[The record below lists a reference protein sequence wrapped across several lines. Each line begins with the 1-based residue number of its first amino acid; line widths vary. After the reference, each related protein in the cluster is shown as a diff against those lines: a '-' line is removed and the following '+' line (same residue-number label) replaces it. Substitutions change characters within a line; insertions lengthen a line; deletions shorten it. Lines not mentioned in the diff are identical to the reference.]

1 MIFFV
6 EIRSRDLHVLPHSLT
21 RGTHGDY
28 CHRHSFCF
36 FARTAIATATL
47 AWLCARKQ
55 RSDPVTVTS
64 SSPDHNT
71 NPTTQELG
79 DWGSQG
85 ENPTPSRRHPTPK
98 AGDSFG
104 SIAGKKG
111 CTKIAGGDRC
121 RDPRRPEREEP
132 DQGTP
137 REKPAVETTAKF
149 FACSICRHPLPR
161 IHRMPANDVLQL
173 LRRLPPLELNGVQ
186 SVDQFKRFQAF
197 VRKNEEEKEKR
208 DEEEA
213 ELNTSLPIFLLP
225 QTDLARICA
234 TRGEELDE
242 LGIVEEYDD
251 DDDDDGD
258 EHYVYGGLD
267 MFEPATTDEED
278 ANAQVDADDLYY
290 LGVSDDENEEVGSD
304 GGTDDDG
311 GDDAGG
317 DGGRAGPLR
326 WDNLWDDDPPQ

>member
-1 MIFFV
+1 
-6 EIRSRDLHVLPHSLT
+6 
-21 RGTHGDY
+21 
-28 CHRHSFCF
+28 
-36 FARTAIATATL
+36 
-47 AWLCARKQ
+47 
-55 RSDPVTVTS
+55 
-64 SSPDHNT
+64 
-71 NPTTQELG
+71 
-79 DWGSQG
+79 
-85 ENPTPSRRHPTPK
+85 
-98 AGDSFG
+98 GDSFGMPNSTG

-111 CTKIAGGDRC
+111 CTKIAGGDRRLGLDEHLAEHQVLVPLHREFGDRFPFSDDFAG
-121 RDPRRPEREEP
+121 RDYDVWVAYDMSEMVTVQFL
-132 DQGTP
+132 D
-137 REKPAVETTAKF
+137 
-149 FACSICRHPLPR
+149 LR

-173 LRRLPPLELNGVQ
+173 RRRLPPLELNCVQ

-197 VRKNEEEKEKR
+197 LAIV
-208 DEEEA
+208 
-213 ELNTSLPIFLLP
+213 TS

>member
-1 MIFFV
+1 MTI
-6 EIRSRDLHVLPHSLT
+6 
-21 RGTHGDY
+21 
-28 CHRHSFCF
+28 
-36 FARTAIATATL
+36 
-47 AWLCARKQ
+47 K
-55 RSDPVTVTS
+55 RSDDRQT
-64 SSPDHNT
+64 
-71 NPTTQELG
+71 
-79 DWGSQG
+79 
-85 ENPTPSRRHPTPK
+85 
-98 AGDSFG
+98 G

-111 CTKIAGGDRC
+111 CTKIAGGDRRLGLDEANPIHALTLSPLSQAAVTPGDRNVRSRT
-121 RDPRRPEREEP
+121 RDTEREARRGDDCQVLRLLHMSTSPPSHLAEHQVLVP
-132 DQGTP
+132 LH
-137 REKPAVETTAKF
+137 REFGDRFPFSDDFAGRDYDVWVEYDMSEMVTVQF
-149 FACSICRHPLPR
+149 LDLR

-173 LRRLPPLELNGVQ
+173 RRRLPPLELNCVQ

-197 VRKNEEEKEKR
+197 LAIV
-208 DEEEA
+208 
-213 ELNTSLPIFLLP
+213 TS

-242 LGIVEEYDD
+242 LGIVEEYDDDDDD

>member
-1 MIFFV
+1 MACLPYMLPPELRYTFSFSFFPLKCFLDV
-6 EIRSRDLHVLPHSLT
+6 ERVT
-21 RGTHGDY
+21 
-28 CHRHSFCF
+28 CM
-36 FARTAIATATL
+36 FAALLVTFEKGFPCVHCAIL
-47 AWLCARKQ
+47 AI
-55 RSDPVTVTS
+55 VTS
-64 SSPDHNT
+64 
-71 NPTTQELG
+71 
-79 DWGSQG
+79 
-85 ENPTPSRRHPTPK
+85 
-98 AGDSFG
+98 
-104 SIAGKKG
+104 
-111 CTKIAGGDRC
+111 
-121 RDPRRPEREEP
+121 
-132 DQGTP
+132 
-137 REKPAVETTAKF
+137 
-149 FACSICRHPLPR
+149 
-161 IHRMPANDVLQL
+161 
-173 LRRLPPLELNGVQ
+173 
-186 SVDQFKRFQAF
+186 
-197 VRKNEEEKEKR
+197 
-208 DEEEA
+208 
-213 ELNTSLPIFLLP
+213 

-242 LGIVEEYDD
+242 LGIVEEYDDDDDD

>member
-1 MIFFV
+1 M
-6 EIRSRDLHVLPHSLT
+6 STSPP
-21 RGTHGDY
+21 
-28 CHRHSFCF
+28 
-36 FARTAIATATL
+36 
-47 AWLCARKQ
+47 
-55 RSDPVTVTS
+55 SDMSEMVTVQFL
-64 SSPDHNT
+64 D
-71 NPTTQELG
+71 L
-79 DWGSQG
+79 
-85 ENPTPSRRHPTPK
+85 
-98 AGDSFG
+98 
-104 SIAGKKG
+104 
-111 CTKIAGGDRC
+111 
-121 RDPRRPEREEP
+121 
-132 DQGTP
+132 
-137 REKPAVETTAKF
+137 
-149 FACSICRHPLPR
+149 R

-173 LRRLPPLELNGVQ
+173 RRRLPPLELNCVQ

-213 ELNTSLPIFLLP
+213 ELNTSLPISPWKREFMDEI
-225 QTDLARICA
+225 TDRPTLNSWIRRACV

-251 DDDDDGD
+251 DDGGD

-304 GGTDDDG
+304 GGTDDAGGDG
-311 GDDAGG
+311 EDDAGG

>member
-1 MIFFV
+1 M
-6 EIRSRDLHVLPHSLT
+6 
-21 RGTHGDY
+21 
-28 CHRHSFCF
+28 
-36 FARTAIATATL
+36 
-47 AWLCARKQ
+47 
-55 RSDPVTVTS
+55 S
-64 SSPDHNT
+64 SSC
-71 NPTTQELG
+71 
-79 DWGSQG
+79 
-85 ENPTPSRRHPTPK
+85 
-98 AGDSFG
+98 

-111 CTKIAGGDRC
+111 CTKIAGGDRRLGLDEANPIHALTLSPLSQAAVTPGDRNVRSRT
-121 RDPRRPEREEP
+121 RDTEREAR
-132 DQGTP
+132 
-137 REKPAVETTAKF
+137 REDDCQVLRLLHMSTSPPSDMSEMVTVQF
-149 FACSICRHPLPR
+149 LDLR

-173 LRRLPPLELNGVQ
+173 RRRLPPLELNCVQ

-197 VRKNEEEKEKR
+197 LAIV
-208 DEEEA
+208 
-213 ELNTSLPIFLLP
+213 TS

-242 LGIVEEYDD
+242 LGIVEEYDDDD

-326 WDNLWDDDPPQ
+326 WDNLWDDDQPQ

>member
-1 MIFFV
+1 M
-6 EIRSRDLHVLPHSLT
+6 
-21 RGTHGDY
+21 
-28 CHRHSFCF
+28 
-36 FARTAIATATL
+36 AI
-47 AWLCARKQ
+47 
-55 RSDPVTVTS
+55 VTS
-64 SSPDHNT
+64 
-71 NPTTQELG
+71 
-79 DWGSQG
+79 
-85 ENPTPSRRHPTPK
+85 
-98 AGDSFG
+98 
-104 SIAGKKG
+104 
-111 CTKIAGGDRC
+111 
-121 RDPRRPEREEP
+121 
-132 DQGTP
+132 
-137 REKPAVETTAKF
+137 
-149 FACSICRHPLPR
+149 
-161 IHRMPANDVLQL
+161 
-173 LRRLPPLELNGVQ
+173 
-186 SVDQFKRFQAF
+186 
-197 VRKNEEEKEKR
+197 
-208 DEEEA
+208 
-213 ELNTSLPIFLLP
+213 

-326 WDNLWDDDPPQ
+326 WNNLWDDDPPQ

>member
-1 MIFFV
+1 M
-6 EIRSRDLHVLPHSLT
+6 STSPP
-21 RGTHGDY
+21 
-28 CHRHSFCF
+28 
-36 FARTAIATATL
+36 
-47 AWLCARKQ
+47 
-55 RSDPVTVTS
+55 SDMSEMVTVQFL
-64 SSPDHNT
+64 D
-71 NPTTQELG
+71 L
-79 DWGSQG
+79 
-85 ENPTPSRRHPTPK
+85 
-98 AGDSFG
+98 
-104 SIAGKKG
+104 
-111 CTKIAGGDRC
+111 
-121 RDPRRPEREEP
+121 
-132 DQGTP
+132 
-137 REKPAVETTAKF
+137 
-149 FACSICRHPLPR
+149 R

-173 LRRLPPLELNGVQ
+173 RRRLPPLELNCVQ

-197 VRKNEEEKEKR
+197 LAIV
-208 DEEEA
+208 
-213 ELNTSLPIFLLP
+213 TS

-242 LGIVEEYDD
+242 LGIVEEYDDD